1 MATSGSQWF
10 HLAPDSCRG
19 SAYCT
24 EDNTPHCSAPRNWGA
39 NVTLLAS
46 MTLSGME
53 PTSAVEVSTTR
64 ADFEAYLERALAPS
78 LPGAQAEVLD
88 NLSSAHKEG
97 RGS

>member
-1 MATSGSQWF
+1 
-10 HLAPDSCRG
+10 
-19 SAYCT
+19 
-24 EDNTPHCSAPRNWGA
+24 
-39 NVTLLAS
+39 

-78 LPGAQAEVLD
+78 LPGAQAVVLD